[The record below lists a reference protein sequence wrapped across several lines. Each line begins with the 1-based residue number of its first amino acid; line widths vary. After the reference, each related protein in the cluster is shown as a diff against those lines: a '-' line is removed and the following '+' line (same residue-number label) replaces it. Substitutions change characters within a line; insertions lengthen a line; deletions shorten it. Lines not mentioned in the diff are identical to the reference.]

1 MLTTRLRPEQL
12 KEFEQNVQQTA
23 RKFPDDVVRIRHSF
37 GEDWSGDPAIYF
49 RIVLS
54 DEASRRERL
63 ADTTRRIRS
72 ELTDDLLL
80 DESEYIPYFDFRSR
94 AEQDKL
100 KDPEWE

>member
-12 KEFEQNVQQTA
+12 KEFEEIVQQTA
-23 RKFPDDVVRIRHSF
+23 KKFPADVVRIRHSF

>member
-12 KEFEQNVQQTA
+12 KEFEQNVQRTA
-23 RKFPDDVVRIRHSF
+23 KKFPSDVVRIRYSF
-37 GEDWSGDPAIYF
+37 DYDWSEDPAVYF

-54 DEASRRERL
+54 DEASGPDRL
-63 ADTTRRIRS
+63 ANTTRRIRS
-72 ELTDDLLL
+72 ELTDDLRL